1 MTAATFDRDTIYV
14 GGPEK
19 VLNPLVVATAVTIY
33 NGTLVAKDKTGKGRP
48 AADAAGYV
56 VYGIA
61 SHQAV
66 QADGDD
72 ITVVRGYAKLDNS
85 GTDPLAA
92 ADIGHWCYVE
102 DDSTVRK
109 KPGTYGRR
117 AGIFLGLDADD
128 DQAIVYVG
136 NPQPQSDA
144 YNATEITASGAID
157 PDIGHQEMST
167 DGTKAYTL
175 AAGSFPGQ
183 EVTLTWIAA
192 TNTPHGVVTPA
203 AVVGY
208 ATVEGNTLGDTCTFR
223 WTGSAWALKANG
235 GCTVA

>member
-1 MTAATFDRDTIYV
+1 MAASKDRDTSFI
-14 GGPEK
+14 GSPEK
-19 VLNPLVVATAVTIY
+19 VLNPLALATGVTIY
-33 NGTLVAKDKTGKGRP
+33 NGTLYAKDKTGKARP

-56 VYGIA
+56 VHGIA
-61 SHQAV
+61 INQAV
-66 QADGDD
+66 QGDGDD
-72 ITVVRGYAKLDNS
+72 VTGVRGYVRLANS

-92 ADIGHWCYVE
+92 ADIDHWCYVE
-102 DDSTVRK
+102 DDQTVRK

-117 AGIFLGLDADD
+117 AGIFLGLDPDTD
-128 DQAIVYVG
+128 EAIVYVG
-136 NPQPQSDA
+136 NPQAQSDA

-183 EVTLTWIAA
+183 EVTLTWVAA
-192 TNTPHGVVTPA
+192 TTTPHGVVTPA

-223 WTGSAWALKANG
+223 WTGSAWALKSNG